1 MTNEI
6 KLTQTALI
14 IEDTEDFAI
23 LLKNYLKE
31 LNIFKNIII
40 SNDGKDALLKLKL
53 QDFDFYFID
62 ENLPGRNG
70 LELIKELSETGE
82 NRTIRVVYSSASME
96 KPNAME
102 ALKLGVINFLI
113 KPISKVQIQEK
124 VKTILRKKSPK

>member
-1 MTNEI
+1 MTDES

-31 LNIFKNIII
+31 LKVFKNIII
-40 SNDGKDALLKLKL
+40 SNDGSDALLKLKL
-53 QDFDFYFID
+53 QEFDFYFID

-82 NRTIRVVYSSASME
+82 NHTLRVVYSSASME

-102 ALKLGVINFLI
+102 ALKMGVVNFLI

-124 VKTILRKKSPK
+124 VKTILRKKRP